1 MGRMIH
7 VAVFLITLSGLV
19 FEIGLTRIY
28 SATIWYHFT
37 FIAVSVALLG
47 WGLGGLAVHLLK
59 RGGLLTLDQAAVCV
73 MGYALA
79 IPLCLWAVVTFPFTI
94 DRLPLYFAAPLIP
107 FFFAGMALSI
117 IFDRRK
123 DIAGS
128 LYFADLVGASLGAV
142 LITLLLQS
150 VGAESSLLVAAIAP
164 CVAAFCLSSRVRIP
178 AAAIAV
184 VLVGL
189 AVANGSSGWLKVVPG
204 ELKAMHKHMLEVP
217 GTHVTQTGWNAYSRI
232 DTVEGFPPPN
242 LARLYIDSDA
252 WTNAHQWD
260 GSLASISDLKNWY
273 RALPFKF
280 EQNPETLV
288 IGPGGGSD
296 VLVALSAGSKKVTAV
311 ELNPLMIEFV
321 RHYGAAAGNIYNRP
335 DVDVVLSEGR
345 SFISRT
351 DRRFDVI
358 FLGFVDSWASVASG
372 GLSLSENY
380 LYTTEAFKAYYDH
393 LNDDGVLT
401 VLRWDADV
409 PRLVANS
416 VALLGVEEASKRIV
430 VLMEKTED
438 PTAIPQM
445 IFMLRKQPFTPLQTA
460 EIMNDWTLA
469 RPVIV
474 PGRHADAPYDALFSG
489 RKTLD
494 QIVNE
499 SPRRVGPVFDDSP
512 FYFAVERPWGMAT
525 RIANGLM
532 MLVALAAAL
541 LAGFVVFG
549 RPRAGSARPY
559 AASVVYFCALAAG
572 FIAVELALLQ
582 NFTLLLGHPIFTLS
596 VLLFTLLAASGVG
609 SALSARL
616 SSRTACLIVAAIGA
630 TGAVALPRLV
640 PVLLPLPFAARV
652 AIAVALIAPL
662 GLAMGM
668 PFPQGLR
675 KTGRGS
681 LPAPPFYW
689 GLNGVMSVI
698 GSVATVTLAVL
709 YGFTVAML
717 AGSACYVVA
726 ALASTAME
734 G

>member
-1 MGRMIH
+1 MIH
-7 VAVFLITLSGLV
+7 LAVFLITLSGLV

-59 RGGLLTLDQAAVCV
+59 RGRTLTLDQAAMFVV
-73 MGYALA
+73 GYAVT

-94 DRLPLYFAAPLIP
+94 DRLPLYFAAPLVP
-107 FFFAGMALSI
+107 FLLAGMALSI

-142 LITLLLQS
+142 VITLLLQS
-150 VGAESSLLVAAIAP
+150 IGAESSLLVAAVAP
-164 CVAAFCLSSRVRIP
+164 CVAAMCLSPRVRV
-178 AAAIAV
+178 AASTLLAAMI
-184 VLVGL
+184 GL
-189 AVANGSSGWLKVVPG
+189 AVINGSQGWLKVVPG
-204 ELKAMHKHMLEVP
+204 ELKAMHKHMLETP

-232 DTVEGFPPPN
+232 DTVEGFPAPN

-280 EQNPETLV
+280 EKNPDTLV

-311 ELNPLMIEFV
+311 ELNPLMINFV
-321 RHYGAAAGNIYNRP
+321 RHYGAAGGNIYNRP
-335 DVDVVLSEGR
+335 DVDVILSEGR

-351 DRRFDVI
+351 DQRFDVI

-380 LYTTEAFKAYYDH
+380 LYTTEAFGAYYNH

-401 VLRWDADV
+401 ILRWDADV
-409 PRLVANS
+409 PRLIANS
-416 VALLGVEEASKRIV
+416 VALLGVQEASKRIV
-430 VLMEKTED
+430 VLLERTDD
-438 PTAIPQM
+438 PKAIPQM
-445 IFMLRKQPFTPLQTA
+445 IFMLRKQPFTEAQTA

-469 RPVIV
+469 RPVYV
-474 PGRHADAPYDALFSG
+474 PGRHAEAPYDALFSG
-489 RKTLD
+489 QKTLQ
-494 QIVNE
+494 QIVDE

-525 RIANGLM
+525 KIANGLM
-532 MLVALAAAL
+532 TLVAAAAVL
-541 LAGFVVFG
+541 LAGFIVFG
-549 RPRAGSARPY
+549 RPRGGPVKPY
-559 AASVVYFCALAAG
+559 VASVVYFAALAAG

-582 NFTLLLGHPIFTLS
+582 NLTLLIGHPIFTLS

-609 SALSARL
+609 ASISASI
-616 SSRTACLIVAAIGA
+616 SSRTACFAVAAIGA
-630 TGAVALPRLV
+630 VGAIALPKLVPMLLPFSFAVRVAVAIV
-640 PVLLPLPFAARV
+640 
-652 AIAVALIAPL
+652 LIAPL
-662 GLAMGM
+662 GLMMGM

-717 AGSACYVVA
+717 AGSACYVIA
-726 ALASTAME
+726 AVASTGME
-734 G
+734 